1 MSRKHLP
8 AAVPV
13 SIGCS
18 VRIKYRF
25 GGYGPLLI
33 NHLSPQAEFSPGSVR
48 GFFRAFTSCCVTR
61 TFPIRSYSISAKHF
75 SCGIAHVSKGVVM
88 RAHRTFLGFAIVMG
102 CGITLQSTAFSQE
115 YRGTWEQQM
124 ACTPD
129 VWRLCGAQVPDVD
142 RIVACLR
149 RNTPQLSDRC
159 RAVFEQGDNAPRRGE
174 DRDYGQRRYDRDY
187 GPRRYDRDYGP
198 RRYDDDD
205 E

>member
-1 MSRKHLP
+1 VLFRRAPPSGISPGPSQVVVRCEPSRVAFL
-8 AAVPV
+8 
-13 SIGCS
+13 SIYGDAIS
-18 VRIKYRF
+18 VRNSARF
-25 GGYGPLLI
+25 NPRKEGW
-33 NHLSPQAEFSPGSVR
+33 N
-48 GFFRAFTSCCVTR
+48 
-61 TFPIRSYSISAKHF
+61 
-75 SCGIAHVSKGVVM
+75 M
-88 RAHRTFLGFAIVMG
+88 RAHRIFLSFAIAMG
-102 CGITLQSTAFSQE
+102 CGITLQSSAFSQE

-149 RNTPQLSDRC
+149 RNTPQLSGPC
-159 RAVFEQGDNAPRRGE
+159 RAVFEQSDNAPRRGE

-187 GPRRYDRDYGP
+187 GPKRYDRDYGP